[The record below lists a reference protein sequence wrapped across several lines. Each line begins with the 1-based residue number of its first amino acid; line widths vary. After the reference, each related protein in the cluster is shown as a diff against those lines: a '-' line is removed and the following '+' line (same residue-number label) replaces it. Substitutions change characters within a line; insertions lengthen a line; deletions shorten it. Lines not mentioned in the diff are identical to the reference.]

1 MLTNLKHVWD
11 FRITF
16 PELTENQF
24 RVLALYSF
32 GYDHRIISD
41 LLGCSQNAVKMTFR
55 KIKEK
60 LDIDEIGSARAIFNT
75 RVFTLLAIKIQ

>member
-1 MLTNLKHVWD
+1 MLTNLRDVWEL
-11 FRITF
+11 RVIF

-24 RVLALYSF
+24 RILALYSF

-41 LLGCSQNAVKMTFR
+41 LLGCSQNAVKMTLR

-60 LDIDEIGSARAIFNT
+60 LSIDKIESARAIYNT
-75 RVFTLLAIKIQ
+75 RVFTFLAINVQ